1 MSAETIGAIVKYW
14 FGTLKPKDW
23 YRRDEMI
30 DNKITARFG
39 HTYEQFKS
47 SVPGSWL
54 GSPEGFLAAI
64 LVLDQFPRNM
74 FRDDPRAFV
83 TDPAALALAKQA
95 ISEGQDMKLPPA
107 RRAHL
112 HAVPAF
118 RRRGRQALDELF
130 TARNPLNRLRAA
142 HRRSSSASAASRATK
157 ARPEVH
163 GRERLLQEPISFPGG
178 SIIKRCRPPRG

>member
-1 MSAETIGAIVKYW
+1 MSAETIGAIVKYQ

-30 DNKITARFG
+30 DKKITARFG
-39 HTYEQFKS
+39 HTYEQLKS
-47 SVPGSWL
+47 GVPGSWL

-95 ISEGQDMKLPPA
+95 IAEGQDMKLPPE
-107 RRAHL
+107 RRAFIYMPFQHSED
-112 HAVPAF
+112 AAD
-118 RRRGRQALDELF
+118 QARSIELF
-130 TARNPLNRLRAA
+130 TKLGNPLNLDFALRHQAIIERFGRFP
-142 HRRSSSASAASRATK
+142 HRNEVLGRKSTEEERAF
-157 ARPEVH
+157 
-163 GRERLLQEPISFPGG
+163 LQEPGSSF
-178 SIIKRCRPPRG
+178 